1 MMDECP
7 KRRRSIRLEG
17 YDYSQPGGYF
27 VTLCTRNRE
36 CLFGEI
42 SDGQMVLNEY
52 GEIAREEWVRSERI
66 RREIKL
72 DEFVVMPNHIHGI
85 IFFNDVGATGRSP
98 TQAGA
103 SGEPHIQ
110 ARATGR
116 SPLQLSK
123 QHGPMKRSLGSLVA
137 GYKSATIRRS
147 IQIGCGITTS
157 IWQRNY
163 YEHVIRNETD
173 LEEIREYIKNN
184 PIKWLEDKNHPAN
197 INRMIRHRRGD
208 RPVAP
213 TNGRP
218 ETA

>member
-1 MMDECP
+1 MMDDCP

-17 YDYSQPGGYF
+17 YDYSQAGGYF
-27 VTLCTRNRE
+27 VTICTRNRE

-42 SDGQMVLNEY
+42 QDGQMVLSEY
-52 GEIAREEWVRSERI
+52 GEIAREEWLRSEEI

-85 IFFNDVGATGRSP
+85 IIFVNVGATGRSP
-98 TQAGA
+98 
-103 SGEPHIQ
+103 IQ
-110 ARATGR
+110 ARTTRR
-116 SPLQLSK
+116 SPPQLSN
-123 QHGPMKRSLGSLVA
+123 QHGPMKKSLGSLVA
-137 GYKSATIRRS
+137 GYKSATTRRS
-147 IQIGCGITTS
+147 IQIGRGITTS

-173 LEEIREYIKNN
+173 LEEIREYIENN
-184 PIKWLEDKNHPAN
+184 PAKWLEDKNHPAN
-197 INRMIRHRRGD
+197 MNRMIGHRKGD

>member
-85 IFFNDVGATGRSP
+85 IFFNDVG
-98 TQAGA
+98 
-103 SGEPHIQ
+103 
-110 ARATGR
+110 ATGR